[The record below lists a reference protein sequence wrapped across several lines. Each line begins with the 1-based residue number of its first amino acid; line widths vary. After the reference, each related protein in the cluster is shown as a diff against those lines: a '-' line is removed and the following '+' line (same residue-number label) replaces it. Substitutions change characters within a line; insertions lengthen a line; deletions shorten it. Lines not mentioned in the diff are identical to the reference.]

1 MLSYVED
8 LSLILHIV
16 KFFLFTCLFKLGLVI
31 ILMLLWNA
39 RLILRLKQHQFV
51 VLEISISD
59 VMPLH

>member
-16 KFFLFTCLFKLGLVI
+16 KFFLFTCLFKLGL